1 MGAFRPVAGRQAVEG
16 PAVGVVW
23 TALVDQG
30 YPGVFLPLTFLRDE
44 GGSLVVRITYVPE
57 EDERA
62 RESLLGRTSMAFP
75 HLYVILCPMMSRLSQ
90 QALPENPCSL
100 YSI

>member
-1 MGAFRPVAGRQAVEG
+1 MGAFRPVAGRQAVKG

-23 TALVDQG
+23 TALVEQG

-44 GGSLVVRITYVPE
+44 GGSLVVRITYAPE

-62 RESLLGRTSMAFP
+62 RERCWAAPQLLFLIFT
-75 HLYVILCPMMSRLSQ
+75 
-90 QALPENPCSL
+90 
-100 YSI
+100 

>member
-1 MGAFRPVAGRQAVEG
+1 MGAFRPAAGRQAVEG

-23 TALVDQG
+23 TALVEQG

-44 GGSLVVRITYVPE
+44 SGSLVVRITYAPE

-62 RESLLGRTSMAFP
+62 RERCWAAPQLLFLIFT
-75 HLYVILCPMMSRLSQ
+75 
-90 QALPENPCSL
+90 
-100 YSI
+100 